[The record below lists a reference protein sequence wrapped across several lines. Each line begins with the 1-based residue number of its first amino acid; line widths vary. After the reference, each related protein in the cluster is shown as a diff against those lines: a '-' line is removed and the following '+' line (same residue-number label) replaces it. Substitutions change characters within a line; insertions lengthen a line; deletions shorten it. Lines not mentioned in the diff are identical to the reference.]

1 MKRPEIVPYIEAKA
15 NTGDSAVAGTYHTDI
30 LTWSEQQAGLLRR
43 VGAGEPINDQ
53 VDWDHVVE
61 EIEALGQ
68 YQVDQVRSW
77 LMQAMLHMLKV
88 KAFPNS
94 LAVDHWKAEM
104 RGFLDDAV
112 DTYRPS
118 MRLRIAGQGCRHRAS
133 YSAAQRAL
141 QGPCKAYPPWYGRRR
156 TAERH
161 EPAAYGVLRRS
172 PPALPASQ
180 LRQAT

>member
-118 MRLRIAGQGCRHRAS
+118 MRLRIDVPWLYLRAV
-133 YSAAQRAL
+133 
-141 QGPCKAYPPWYGRRR
+141 RRLPL
-156 TAERH
+156 TID
-161 EPAAYGVLRRS
+161 GVK
-172 PPALPASQ
+172 ALPVERTCPPEITLDYLLALPRSLLEEKDQ
-180 LRQAT
+180 K